1 MSGVSCTG
9 KTGVWGE
16 RGLGS
21 LMCGRGDSEDWCVWG
36 ERQLGELMCRESGFW
51 VDWYMGRGDT
61 GGTGAGE

>member
-1 MSGVSCTG
+1 M
-9 KTGVWGE
+9 WGE